1 MVVGGSL
8 VLAYVLRESMSWLR
22 VLLTSL
28 LVGLVSAWV
37 LSVVF
42 ADFIGEVRQALKQN
56 MTAVLGDAWQQL
68 DASVQDSLLE
78 LLGPVLTGLM
88 AAVVQMLRSE
98 ERRVGKECR
107 SGRSPEQ

>member
-42 ADFIGEVRQALKQN
+42 ADFIGEVRQALEQN

-78 LLGPVLTGLM
+78 L
-88 AAVVQMLRSE
+88 RSE
-98 ERRVGKECR
+98 ERRVGEECR
-107 SGRSPEQ
+107 AGWGAMRGKE